1 METMNNEINNE
12 IPMKRGRPKTIKL
25 SNEEYH
31 KQYYEKNKEK
41 YIKKGQYFCSK
52 CDVYCSMSN
61 KSKHNKLYHDVEK
74 EELKKDSL
82 RLKEI
87 LNKLNELNLI
97 L

>member
-12 IPMKRGRPKTIKL
+12 IPMKRGRPKTVKL

-41 YIKKGQYFCSK
+41 YIKRGQYFCSK

>member
-41 YIKKGQYFCSK
+41 YIKRGQYFCSK

>member
-1 METMNNEINNE
+1 METINEINE
-12 IPMKRGRPKTIKL
+12 IVPIIKRGRPKTVKI
-25 SNEEYH
+25 SNEDYH

-52 CDVYCSMSN
+52 CNVYCSMSN